1 MVSLSHVIIAGLAG
15 DELSVF
21 ACMLHHI
28 VELTL
33 SLQQLPR
40 SALLL
45 YATSFHHDHL
55 VVVSNCV
62 ESVGDCYHSC
72 VCELLTNDFLDEG
85 VCLHVDV
92 RSGLIKD

>member
-1 MVSLSHVIIAGLAG
+1 MVLASLVG
-15 DELSVF
+15 DELSVL

-28 VELTL
+28 VELTF

-45 YATSFHHDHL
+45 YAASFHHDHL

-62 ESVGDCYHSC
+62 ESMSDCYHSC
-72 VCELLTNDFLDEG
+72 VRELLTNDFLDEG